1 MLGIRNKGFCALETL
16 TASGVLGLLGVIV
29 FQMISQLMMTYRIL
43 LCTEESKLIATQ
55 YVTCFQ
61 ATGLCPENAIGTYA
75 DGTPYKIDAAY
86 KLIACYLG
94 ANVNNKKDDKPRP
107 RRVEYKGYNFYIT
120 SYSDEVLRE
129 VQLYAFESEL
139 EQCIGRARLLR
150 NDCTV
155 YVLSAFP
162 CEQAE
167 LHSENYL
174 S

>member
-1 MLGIRNKGFCALETL
+1 MNTKDMHFGNTTGINSL
-16 TASGVLGLLGVIV
+16 SGQDIGIV
-29 FQMISQLMMTYRIL
+29 
-43 LCTEESKLIATQ
+43 
-55 YVTCFQ
+55 
-61 ATGLCPENAIGTYA
+61 
-75 DGTPYKIDAAY
+75 GTPYKIDAVY

-107 RRVEYKGYNFYIT
+107 RRVEYKGYSFYIT
-120 SYSDEVLRE
+120 SYSDELLRDI
-129 VQLYAFESEL
+129 QLYAFESEL

-150 NDCTV
+150 NNCIV